1 MRMKRF
7 LSLEK
12 QRILFKAFIES
23 QFKYCPLVWMFYGRN
38 VNDKINKLHERSLRM
53 VYDDYTTTFEELLER
68 DNSFSIHHQNIQTL
82 MIEIYKAINNFP
94 GATIKDLFTRVDY
107 TYSLRRNQDVT
118 IPRVN
123 TSLKGQNSIRYLGAI
138 IWNSL
143 PTDIRNIDS
152 LEQFISKIKKWKPVN
167 CPCRLCKTYVKNLG
181 FVDVIP

>member
-1 MRMKRF
+1 
-7 LSLEK
+7 
-12 QRILFKAFIES
+12 
-23 QFKYCPLVWMFYGRN
+23 
-38 VNDKINKLHERSLRM
+38 
-53 VYDDYTTTFEELLER
+53 
-68 DNSFSIHHQNIQTL
+68 

-181 FVDVIP
+181 FVNVSHSK